1 MRGGPPGTVAALC
14 LLSTLL
20 PAHAQE
26 PSPEKPPTPDKPL
39 TSAQTELIELMSVLQ
54 VAAAACSLKVDTAV
68 LGLTA
73 RQEGLRLNSE
83 PEKKVIAGAMADVRA
98 RFSGQKRGVECLSI
112 LDEYGPRGTRLQGL
126 LSKP

>member
-1 MRGGPPGTVAALC
+1 MRGGRLGAVAALC
-14 LLSTLL
+14 LLSAIM

-26 PSPEKPPTPDKPL
+26 PSPEIPSTSDKPL

-54 VAAAACSLKVDTAV
+54 VAAAACTLKVDTAV

-83 PEKKVIAGAMADVRA
+83 PEKKVIAGAMADARA
-98 RFSGQKRGVECLSI
+98 RFSGQKRGVLSI